1 MESAI
6 QTNKIYY
13 TYDQIHNIVAK
24 MIPAIRDFE
33 PDVILAIG
41 GGGFI
46 PARMIRSYFSNLPI
60 LAISMEAYNNNNNKV
75 NKEAIIHQWF
85 DEKTT
90 YGALVRNGRILI
102 VDEIDDTRLTLSK
115 CIAELNKHQPST
127 IGVAVIHNKNK
138 KKCYT
143 IPNNITYI
151 AGEIVNDNWI
161 HYPWETTCEVN
172 EI

>member
-1 MESAI
+1 MENLDSGEG
-6 QTNKIYY
+6 KISK
-13 TYDQIHNIVAK
+13 VAK
-24 MIPAIRDFE
+24 TENVDNAENYIDIPD
-33 PDVILAIG
+33 DG
-41 GGGFI
+41 GH
-46 PARMIRSYFSNLPI
+46 NLFMAFNEE
-60 LAISMEAYNNNNNKV
+60 LTNNDV

-115 CIAELNKHQPST
+115 CITELNKHQPNT

-151 AGEIVNDNWI
+151 AGEIVNDSWI
-161 HYPWETTCEVN
+161 HYPWETTCEVD